1 MAARSSW
8 KGFLKLS
15 LVSVPVKAYPV
26 TTTSGNGDIHLNQLH
41 ADCNSRIQHQ
51 KVCPLHGQ
59 VTQDAIVS
67 AYEYAKGQYVVVDT
81 GELDKLR
88 TPDDKAIT
96 IDVFIPADELPSIYL
111 SGKAYYLAPDGPVG
125 QKSYAVLHQTMAEH
139 ERQAIAQVVL
149 HGREQL
155 VLVRPFQRLLVM
167 LLLHHDQ
174 QVTRPALIEE
184 DLVPVA
190 VSVQERELARTLV
203 EASTAREFALAK
215 YQDVYTEKLTRL
227 IEAKVAGEE
236 IVAPPQEE
244 HAQVINLMDALRQS
258 VARAQKQQ
266 RGVNGVAHKVAMT
279 NGKEGRSRKRKSS

>member
-26 TTTSGNGDIHLNQLH
+26 TTTGGGDIHLNQLH
-41 ADCNSRIQHQ
+41 ADCHSRIQHH

-59 VTQDAIVS
+59 LTQDAIVS

-81 GELDKLR
+81 AELDKLR

-96 IDVFIPADELPSIYL
+96 IDVFIPADALPAIYL

-125 QKSYAVLHQTMAEH
+125 QKSYALLHQSMAEH
-139 ERQAIAQVVL
+139 QRQAIAQVVL

-167 LLLHHDQ
+167 LLLHHDPE
-174 QVTRPALIEE
+174 VTRPALIEE
-184 DLVPVA
+184 DLVPVE
-190 VSVQERELARTLV
+190 VSEQERELARTLV
-203 EASTAREFALAK
+203 EASTAREFALAQ
-215 YQDVYTEKLTRL
+215 YPDVYTQKLARL

-258 VARAQKQQ
+258 VAQARQPR
-266 RGVNGVAHKVAMT
+266 RGANGAAPKAART
-279 NGKEGRSRKRKSS
+279 NGKEGPSRKRKTS

>member
-1 MAARSSW
+1 
-8 KGFLKLS
+8 
-15 LVSVPVKAYPV
+15 
-26 TTTSGNGDIHLNQLH
+26 
-41 ADCNSRIQHQ
+41 
-51 KVCPLHGQ
+51 
-59 VTQDAIVS
+59 
-67 AYEYAKGQYVVVDT
+67 
-81 GELDKLR
+81 
-88 TPDDKAIT
+88 
-96 IDVFIPADELPSIYL
+96 
-111 SGKAYYLAPDGPVG
+111 
-125 QKSYAVLHQTMAEH
+125 
-139 ERQAIAQVVL
+139 
-149 HGREQL
+149 
-155 VLVRPFQRLLVM
+155 M

-266 RGVNGVAHKVAMT
+266 RGANGAAHKAAMT
-279 NGKEGRSRKRKSS
+279 NDKEGRSRKRKSS